1 MFATRTFLDLVE
13 DVMSPFAVIVEP
25 ACSVEQIAHAE
36 QVQFQGFS
44 LRDDTIWI
52 MVDVGGLNG
61 HGRVL
66 KRAL

>member
-1 MFATRTFLDLVE
+1 MFATRTFVNLVE
-13 DVMSPFAVIVEP
+13 DGMSPFAIIVEP
-25 ACSVEQIAHAE
+25 TSSVEQHAHAE

-44 LRDDTIWI
+44 LRDNTIWI
-52 MVDVGGLNG
+52 MVDVGGLIG